1 MCKKHCGK
9 PPSHCRGI
17 VVLSCC
23 HVFGGQAASS
33 RRARVVGQDSLAV
46 ALHFKVDG
54 PYRCAL
60 GMFLFF
66 FWSEPC
72 KREQTVKKCVKAP
85 MLCNW
90 ACGDG
95 VHYHQT
101 TASGKLGPLYCD
113 YIALSRGSG
122 FGIVEPMQGVR
133 RRDLHSG
140 CKQP

>member
-9 PPSHCRGI
+9 PPFHCRGI

-23 HVFGGQAASS
+23 HVFGIQTASS

-54 PYRCAL
+54 PYCSAL

-66 FWSEPC
+66 LLVGALQ
-72 KREQTVKKCVKAP
+72 KGADGKKCVKAP
-85 MLCNW
+85 TFCNW

-101 TASGKLGPLYCD
+101 TAPGKSGPLYCD

-122 FGIVEPMQGVR
+122 FGIVEPMEGVR